1 MFNSLVSKIKENLGT
16 ICKDL
21 KSVGFLPS
29 LKCRP
34 EVGGWVCGGV
44 CSAYDVIFPTDVN
57 VVKLSISEP

>member
-34 EVGGWVCGGV
+34 EVGGWVCVGACAV
-44 CSAYDVIFPTDVN
+44 HMM
-57 VVKLSISEP
+57 